1 MRPKFNPNYPTTG
14 VLILSLVAG
23 LFLLVIGIPGISI
36 LHNELTTGQV
46 YRVSVVF
53 GDGTLVSR
61 SRSPVEYWVMM
72 VPQGIGFA
80 SAIVFGIWGPISTV
94 IDYRKKLARQKKEK
108 MKKNEPTS
116 QL

>member
-14 VLILSLVAG
+14 ILIIAIIAG
-23 LFLLVIGIPGISI
+23 LFALAIGIPCASI

-61 SRSPVEYWVMM
+61 SRSPMEYWIMM
-72 VPQGIGFA
+72 VPQGIGCVL
-80 SAIVFGIWGPISTV
+80 AIVFGIWGPVST
-94 IDYRKKLARQKKEK
+94 IWDYRKKLARQKKEK
-108 MKKNEPTS
+108 MKNEPTR
-116 QL
+116 QP